1 MLKRIALVAGLAF
14 LAGCGAQPPISEEP
28 KLQLGDFSLGHN
40 IVVAPK
46 MQKGPVSREAT
57 KEEWIDALTNA
68 FAERLGRYDGD
79 KLYHLGVSVEGYM
92 LAPGGVPVLY
102 SPKSVL
108 VLLVTVWD
116 DDDARKLNDKPHQ
129 LVVFENTEADSA
141 LLGSGYTRT
150 REEQIAGL
158 SYNAAKQLEAWLA
171 EQHEKYGW
179 FTDNPVFNPPENDDP
194 LPSQ

>member
-92 LAPGGVPVLY
+92 LAPRRRSG
-102 SPKSVL
+102 SVQPEI
-108 VLLVTVWD
+108 
-116 DDDARKLNDKPHQ
+116 RSRPFGHG
-129 LVVFENTEADSA
+129 
-141 LLGSGYTRT
+141 LGR
-150 REEQIAGL
+150 
-158 SYNAAKQLEAWLA
+158 
-171 EQHEKYGW
+171 
-179 FTDNPVFNPPENDDP
+179 
-194 LPSQ
+194 